1 MKRMASV
8 LLLLVSLILALP
20 RPAVADTLDQVL
32 SILHS
37 AGLVDGAVVEGKPL
51 IQCLIDGGSLGQC
64 EAKLPKPAVG
74 SPLSGA
80 DPKVRLVV
88 DIIRAAKGGRWLE
101 VLELTG
107 TDLLLQVACQA
118 GLPVSG
124 PVQNFVCGGLFA
136 KVAQQAKPVVRR
148 VLVAVGSGNL
158 DDWLAVAALVGPELA
173 CQLVPG
179 DVPGRDA
186 ICSTLSKVLVAA
198 IDTAKAAVE
207 AVWGTINNIGDWITG
222 QSKHMPV
229 DTYYA
234 LNWQPWYQYAVK
246 VRLGAGGDW
255 NGLMGH
261 LWDPCV
267 EYFDSHTMS
276 ADNARKTCDRLRSRF
291 STETETFEQVL
302 QLGGNAHQQTVAE
315 PFAEI
320 FAVTDIGMESA
331 IPAHRRLVEMTCET
345 ELRKRLPFPAPD
357 PGRCPRILEA
367 KGHFPPMFGELF
379 NKLHQRCV
387 SDQTLQSAEPSAYNK
402 VCGQVG
408 AHFQTSLLDRAGR
421 VEAGR
426 RQLLMSGHC
435 RAPADWK
442 RRDGLVLTCTD
453 WRAHQQC
460 MTLAAAAHPGKRC
473 TFDRADSDSR
483 LAGQLIQALGGR
495 ARCGRQGGKIVCTR
509 PWKLPQCQ
517 ALLAAARQQG
527 EYADTPLSCTY
538 QETTEFKAAKVRAKE
553 ILDALNA
560 PLPAPDGGGRM
571 QVRKPPALAAALN
584 NCRFEEDP
592 LAILCADAG
601 RYVELSQRLPGAQLP
616 ICLPDP
622 QHNGSDVPCWGGP
635 VTLPDQIRP
644 PKGSIDPRT
653 PQPIIRQSRIEISD
667 RVRIADTTG
676 TWETT
681 VTISSRG
688 LQRLRGGLCRVPVR
702 VDLHNAGALTASGK
716 RLNLRI
722 GDHEAEAVIP
732 DLKKGASQTLDLSI
746 GAAAGQRRLVATVR
760 GADGSE
766 GSSRTLSLRIEA
778 SCD

>member
-1 MKRMASV
+1 MKRLASV
-8 LLLLVSLILALP
+8 LLLLATLVLSMP
-20 RPAVADTLDQVL
+20 RPAAADTLDQVL
-32 SILHS
+32 AILHS
-37 AGLVDGAVVEGKPL
+37 AGLVDGAIVEGKPL
-51 IQCLIDGGSLGQC
+51 IQCLVDGGSITQC

-74 SPLSGA
+74 SALSGA

-148 VLVAVGSGNL
+148 VLVAVSSGNL

-186 ICSTLSKVLVAA
+186 ICSTLAKVLVEA
-198 IDTAKAAVE
+198 IDAAKAAVE

-291 STETETFEQVL
+291 STETETFKQVL
-302 QLGGNAHQQTVAE
+302 MLGGNAHLQTVAE

-331 IPAHRRLVEMTCET
+331 IPAHRRLVEMTCDT
-345 ELRKRLPFPAPD
+345 ELRKRLPFPEPD

-367 KGHFPPMFGELF
+367 KSHFPGMFGELF
-379 NKLHQRCV
+379 DKLHQRCV
-387 SDQTLQSAEPSAYNK
+387 SDQALQAAGPTAYDR
-402 VCGQVG
+402 VCGLVG
-408 AHFQTSLLDRAGR
+408 AHFQTSLVEYAGK
-421 VEAGR
+421 VDEGR
-426 RQLLMSGHC
+426 RQLVMNGHC
-435 RAPADWK
+435 RAPGDWK
-442 RRDGLVLTCTD
+442 RRDGLVLSCTD

-460 MTLAAAAHPGKRC
+460 LKLAAAAHPAKRC
-473 TFDRADSDSR
+473 TFDRAESDAR
-483 LAGQLIQALGGR
+483 LAGQIILALGGR
-495 ARCGRQGGKIVCTR
+495 TRCGRQGEKIVCTR

-517 ALLAAARQQG
+517 SLLDTARRQS
-527 EYADTPLSCTY
+527 EYADTPLQCSY
-538 QETTEFKAAKVRAKE
+538 HETPEFRAAKLRAKE

-560 PLPAPDGGGRM
+560 PLPATGAGRL
-571 QVRKPPALAAALN
+571 QVRKPVTLADALA
-584 NCRFEEDP
+584 NCRLEEDP
-592 LAILCADAG
+592 LAIRCADAG
-601 RYVELSQRLPGAQLP
+601 RYTELATRLPGAQLP
-616 ICLPDP
+616 ICTPDP
-622 QHNGSDVPCWGGP
+622 ERNGSDVPCWSGP
-635 VTLPDQIRP
+635 VQLPDRIRP
-644 PKGSIDPRT
+644 PSGSDEQT
-653 PQPIIRQSRIEISD
+653 LPQPIGRPSRLEIRD
-667 RVRIADTTG
+667 RVRIAGTTG
-676 TWETT
+676 TWEST
-681 VTISSRG
+681 VTIPSRG
-688 LQRLRGGLCRVPVR
+688 LMRLRGGLCRVPVQ
-702 VDLHNAGALTASGK
+702 VDVHNAGTTRVAGK
-716 RLNLRI
+716 TLQLRI
-722 GDHEAEAVIP
+722 GDHETSAAVP
-732 DLKKGASQTLDLSI
+732 ELAKGASQTLDLSI
-746 GAAAGQRRLVATVR
+746 VAAAGQRRLVATLLR
-760 GADGSE
+760 EDGSE
-766 GSSRTLSLRIEA
+766 MSGRVLSLRIEG